1 MYMDRVLFA
10 QVSNREDFIS
20 TTAVFD
26 DISGQPINL
35 AGTILAN
42 AAVPFTASSWN
53 VVDGPIVTTSNT
65 TLTIPVPPIG
75 SQLLAVTLT
84 VAPSLNIALGDP
96 VKISDTATGLNQM
109 LGYVTGYAAGT
120 GRLVCQVGVSFQF
133 EIRGDSA
140 GTFSGYSANYDWGL
154 PNDQGAVLRATL
166 GNGITIVD
174 VGFLT
179 IFIPEITFRGVLD
192 IPFNSQSNTVARTLM
207 ASLTMTD
214 TINTRQLYIGRLP
227 ILFGGVTQ

>member
-20 TTAVFD
+20 TVAVYD

-35 AGTILAN
+35 AGTVLAN
-42 AAVPFTASSWN
+42 ASMPFTASAWN
-53 VVDGPIVTTSNT
+53 VVDGAIVTTSST

-75 SQLLAVTLT
+75 SQLLAITLM
-84 VAPSLNIALGDP
+84 VAPNLNIVRGDP

-109 LGYVTGYAAGT
+109 LGYVTGYSAGSGT
-120 GRLVCQVGVSFQF
+120 LVCQVGVSFQF

-140 GTFSGYSANYDWGL
+140 GTFSGYSANFDWGL

-174 VGFLT
+174 IGFIT
-179 IFIPEITFRGVLD
+179 IRIPEITFRGVLD

-207 ASLTMTD
+207 AALTMTD
-214 TINTRQLYIGRLP
+214 TIDTRQLYIGRLP

>member
-20 TTAVFD
+20 TAAIFD
-26 DISGQPINL
+26 DITGQPINL
-35 AGTILAN
+35 SGTSLAN
-42 AAVPFTASSWN
+42 PAMPFTASGWTI
-53 VVDGPIVTTSNT
+53 VDGAIVATSNT
-65 TLTIPVPPIG
+65 TFTIPVPPIG
-75 SQLLAVTLT
+75 SDLLAVTLT
-84 VAPSLNIALGDP
+84 VAPNLAIKPGDP
-96 VKISDTATGLNQM
+96 VKISDTATGNNQM
-109 LGYVTGYAAGT
+109 LGYVTSYTVGSGT
-120 GRLVCQVGVSFQF
+120 LVCQIGVSFQF

-166 GNGITIVD
+166 GKGITIVD
-174 VGFLT
+174 IGFLT

-214 TINTRQLYIGRLP
+214 TINTRQIYVGRLP